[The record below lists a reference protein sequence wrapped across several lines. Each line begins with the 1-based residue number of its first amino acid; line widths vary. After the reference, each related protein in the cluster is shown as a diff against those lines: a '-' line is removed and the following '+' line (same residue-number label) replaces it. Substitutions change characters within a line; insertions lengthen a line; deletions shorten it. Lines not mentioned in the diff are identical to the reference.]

1 MVPKIAIVGLD
12 QVGKTTFFK
21 LLTGTRRSAASG
33 KPGAHLGVIQAPDA
47 RLERLAGLAHSK
59 KIVHACVECVDTPGS
74 IIQLARAGIETA
86 SLRETDALAHV
97 VRAFGTEAGLVG
109 GSTNLQREV
118 ENVEL
123 ELILS
128 DLAAVEK
135 RVEKLAKDIKKQ
147 KSADLEKEY
156 QVLEACK
163 SVLEKQTP
171 LREKPLSVDEERAI
185 RGFGFLSLKPMLYVL
200 NLGENDAARTRE
212 AEQLARDLGFKA
224 RPKTGVTAV
233 SGKIEAEMA
242 ELEEAEAREY
252 LTSYGL
258 EGPGV
263 TRFLRAMHALLGL
276 IAFFTANESECRA
289 WTVRCGT
296 TAFEAAGEVH
306 TDFQR
311 GFIRAEVV
319 EFEKLLSA
327 GSFVEA
333 RNQGIVK
340 LEGKESVLRDG
351 DVVYFRHS

>member
-1 MVPKIAIVGLD
+1 
-12 QVGKTTFFK
+12 
-21 LLTGTRRSAASG
+21 
-33 KPGAHLGVIQAPDA
+33 
-47 RLERLAGLAHSK
+47 
-59 KIVHACVECVDTPGS
+59 
-74 IIQLARAGIETA
+74 
-86 SLRETDALAHV
+86 
-97 VRAFGTEAGLVG
+97 
-109 GSTNLQREV
+109 
-118 ENVEL
+118 
-123 ELILS
+123 
-128 DLAAVEK
+128 
-135 RVEKLAKDIKKQ
+135 
-147 KSADLEKEY
+147 
-156 QVLEACK
+156 
-163 SVLEKQTP
+163 
-171 LREKPLSVDEERAI
+171 
-185 RGFGFLSLKPMLYVL
+185 
-200 NLGENDAARTRE
+200 
-212 AEQLARDLGFKA
+212 
-224 RPKTGVTAV
+224 
-233 SGKIEAEMA
+233 MA

-258 EGPGV
+258 EGGAV

-276 IAFFTANESECRA
+276 ISFFTANESECRA